1 MINKIITGIS
11 QTLDAEFN
19 SEENEE
25 YTIYTE
31 GIEQGLENP
40 CFFIFS
46 LKPSSK
52 QLVGNRYERKY
63 PFDIHYFPKD
73 KDNYNN
79 EINEV
84 TERLFTALEYISVDD
99 GLIRGTNMNAETVDN
114 VLHFF
119 IDFNMIVKKEIPKD
133 PYMEELEL
141 IEEVKI
147 DGKEK

>member
-1 MINKIITGIS
+1 MLNKIITGIS
-11 QTLDAEFN
+11 QALDAEFN

-31 GIEQGLENP
+31 DVEQGINPP

-52 QLVGNRYERKY
+52 QLVGNRYKRKY
-63 PFDIHYFPKD
+63 PFDIHYFPK
-73 KDNYNN
+73 NEENINN

-84 TERLFTALEYISVDD
+84 TERLFTALEYITVDNN
-99 GLIRGTNMNAETVDN
+99 LVRGTNMNVEIVDN

-119 IDFNMIVKKEIPKD
+119 VDFNMIVRKEIEPTES
-133 PYMEELEL
+133 MGSL
-141 IEEVKI
+141 KI
-147 DGKEK
+147 KQRLGGE

>member
-1 MINKIITGIS
+1 MLNKIITGIS
-11 QTLDAEFN
+11 QALDAEFN
-19 SEENEE
+19 TEDEG

-31 GIEQGLENP
+31 DVEQGLDEP

-52 QLVGNRYERKY
+52 QLAGNRYERKY

-73 KDNYNN
+73 EDNINN

-84 TERLFTALEYISVDD
+84 TERLFTALEYISIDS
-99 GLIRGTNMNAETVDN
+99 GLIRGTNMNAEIVDN

-119 IDFNMIVKKEIPKD
+119 INFNMIIRKEIEKD

-141 IEEVKI
+141 MEEVKVN
-147 DGKEK
+147 E

>member
-1 MINKIITGIS
+1 MLNKIITGIS
-11 QTLDAEFN
+11 QALDAEFN

-31 GIEQGLENP
+31 DVEQGLEAP

-52 QLVGNRYERKY
+52 QLVGNRYDRKY

-73 KDNYNN
+73 EENINN

-84 TERLFTALEYISVDD
+84 TERLFIALEYITVDND
-99 GLIRGTNMNAETVDN
+99 LVRGTNMNVEIVDN

-119 IDFNMIVKKEIPKD
+119 VDFNMIVRKEIEPTES
-133 PYMEELEL
+133 MGSL
-141 IEEVKI
+141 KI
-147 DGKEK
+147 KQKLGGE